1 MENWTVDEIML
12 HLIWTVSFVE
22 LYLLFYNYN
31 LHVRLDQVSDRDGK
45 NHLWTFSAPASSRRG
60 LLLVF
65 STFRKIGGEKMKS
78 TTGFQTM
85 KKHGEKI
92 VMVTAYD
99 YPSAKLAEQ
108 AEVDVILVGDSLGM
122 VVLGYDSTVPVTVA
136 DMIHHGKAA
145 RRGAPNTFL
154 IVDMPFGVCHLST
167 DKALSYAIDIMQQT
181 GAQAV
186 KIEGAGDM
194 LPLIEKLTAAGI
206 PVVAHLGLT
215 PQTAGVLGGFKV
227 QGKSAQQ
234 AKQIIEDA
242 KKTEAAGAFMLVL
255 ECIPHQLTEQIS
267 RALRI
272 PTIGI
277 GAGAESDGQ
286 VLVFHDLLGYGAH
299 HMPKF
304 VKSYAS
310 VYPLMEQALGKY
322 VQEVKDKQFPE
333 EKHQFEMKTEEK
345 IALYGGTT

>member
-1 MENWTVDEIML
+1 
-12 HLIWTVSFVE
+12 
-22 LYLLFYNYN
+22 
-31 LHVRLDQVSDRDGK
+31 
-45 NHLWTFSAPASSRRG
+45 
-60 LLLVF
+60 
-65 STFRKIGGEKMKS
+65 MKS

-85 KKHGEKI
+85 KKQGEKI

-99 YPSAKLAEQ
+99 YPSAKIAEQ
-108 AEVDVILVGDSLGM
+108 AGVDVILVGDSLGM
-122 VVLGYDSTVPVTVA
+122 VVLGYESTVPVTVA

-145 RRGAPNTFL
+145 RRGAPHTFL
-154 IVDMPFGVCHLST
+154 IVDMPFGVCHLSS
-167 DKALSYAIDIMQQT
+167 DKALGYAIDIMQQT

-194 LPLIEKLTAAGI
+194 LPLIEKLTEAGI

-227 QGKSAQQ
+227 QGKSAHQ

-267 RALRI
+267 QPLHI

-299 HMPKF
+299 HVPKF

-310 VYPLMEQALGKY
+310 VYPTMEQALGQY